1 MSKLTVNQMKIAL
14 DKGLGSVFTKE
25 DVFWILDNLET
36 PKPVVEEFN
45 EQSLSLL
52 AKEIESTYNVRAK
65 EIDTRDVEVDFSL
78 DCYNTVQVDD
88 VNLDDALDVIDIQ
101 DIVLEGFK
109 NYKDKLTAAMEQE
122 ELMNEVEKLKV

>member
-25 DVFWILDNLET
+25 DVFWVLDNLET
-36 PKPVVEEFN
+36 TKPVVEEFN

-65 EIDTRDVEVDFSL
+65 EINTRDVEVDFSL
-78 DCYNTVQVDD
+78 DCYNTVQVND
-88 VNLDDALDVIDIQ
+88 VNLDAALDVIDIQ